1 MTCGLPI
8 QGVAQ
13 GRALNGKRNSD
24 GHTARSMLAVPVA
37 WCGLMA
43 LSGFLWTKIAFS
55 TEGSGWLYLPGIAGC
70 TTVVAGLQLLGG
82 ARFVLHRSAP
92 WFLLFVAWLL
102 MRLVADSRTA
112 SDVLGYTIGY
122 GEGVLLCY
130 GMGLSTRLLLDALA
144 QLGTVRVRWL
154 ACLVL
159 LAFNTWSALRV
170 EAIGTEDGRLHR
182 SLALMDNETYQ
193 VSGALSSVL
202 AIVLAVTCAR
212 SVNEPRGYVGVLM
225 KWTLFGVAIGT
236 MLVLARASQL
246 LGSNAGPAFVVPVV
260 LLMFAVGWISLQ
272 VGGSKH
278 SVGLRE
284 SPVSLT
290 RVLARTLMA
299 LLTAAIVGTV
309 AFIAAVAVEMIDVT
323 QYRVFGF
330 EEASLFNASAQSRL
344 RILTSNFLPQLMHS
358 PILGNFFVDRDTTG
372 DGSYTHSLI
381 AILPHLG
388 VVGAILFFVMMTGV
402 ARQLRLMWSRSE
414 ENDAERRFAT
424 LAIVAMAWV
433 VVFMTLTSFFT
444 NVMLWFSLGLLAPA
458 IQLQAR
464 AGRNRTPHSVSELR
478 L

>member
-13 GRALNGKRNSD
+13 GRALHGKRNSD
-24 GHTARSMLAVPVA
+24 GHAARSMLAVPVA

-170 EAIGTEDGRLHR
+170 EAMGTEAGRLHR
-182 SLALMDNETYQ
+182 SLALMENETYQ
-193 VSGALSSVL
+193 LSGALSSAL

-272 VGGSKH
+272 TGGSKH
-278 SVGLRE
+278 FAGLRE
-284 SPVSLT
+284 SSNSLT
-290 RVLARTLMA
+290 RVLWRTLVP
-299 LLTAAIVGTV
+299 LLGAAIVGIG
-309 AFIAAVAVEMIDVT
+309 AFIAAVTVGLIDIG

-330 EEASLFNASAQSRL
+330 EEASLVNSSLESRY
-344 RILTSNFLPQLMHS
+344 RILCSNYLPQLMHS

-372 DGSYTHSLI
+372 DGSYAHSLI

-388 VVGAILFFVMMTGV
+388 VVGAILFFVMMTSV
-402 ARQLRLMWSRSE
+402 ARQLRLMWSLSE
-414 ENDAERRFAT
+414 GNNAERRFAT

-433 VVFMTLTSFFT
+433 VIFMTLTTFFT
-444 NVMLWFSLGLLAPA
+444 NVILWFSLGLLAPA

-464 AGRNRTPHSVSELR
+464 ARRN
-478 L
+478 